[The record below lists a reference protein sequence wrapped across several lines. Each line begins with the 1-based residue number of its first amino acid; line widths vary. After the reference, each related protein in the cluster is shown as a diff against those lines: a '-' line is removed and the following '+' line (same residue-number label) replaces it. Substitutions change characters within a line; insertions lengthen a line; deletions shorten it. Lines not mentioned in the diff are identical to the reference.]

1 MKDDSAK
8 VATDTQYTNSEL
20 EGIKQIAEALA
31 GKDKDQRM
39 RMLQWA
45 ADKFC
50 GCILCYK
57 STPKT
62 R

>member
-1 MKDDSAK
+1 MGNGEAK
-8 VATDTQYTNSEL
+8 AKDTQYTNSEL

-39 RMLQWA
+39 RMLHWA

-50 GCILCYK
+50 DCVLCHKPEIK
-57 STPKT
+57 S

>member
-1 MKDDSAK
+1 MSDDSEKA
-8 VATDTQYTNSEL
+8 ATDTEYTNDEL
-20 EGIKQIAEALA
+20 QGIKQISEALA

-50 GCILCYK
+50 GCVLCHKAKLK
-57 STPKT
+57 S